1 MNKLN
6 SMIDLLPRDLQL
18 LSTMRQRLGPFHWR
32 YHTSYLVFADKN
44 NKFSRSKLLGAVR
57 EVMEELRKCKTI
69 FTGALENREELRH
82 ENEQLYAALLANYE
96 AWRALAEKEV
106 AKLTV
111 GVWRKRE
118 AGGRLTDK
126 KACMTQLLA
135 ELQTLGAS

>member
-1 MNKLN
+1 M
-6 SMIDLLPRDLQL
+6 
-18 LSTMRQRLGPFHWR
+18 
-32 YHTSYLVFADKN
+32 FADKN

-57 EVMEELRKCKTI
+57 EVMEELRKCKEK
-69 FTGALENREELRH
+69 FTKALPKREELRD

-106 AKLTV
+106 AKLAV

-126 KACMTQLLA
+126 KVCMTQLLA